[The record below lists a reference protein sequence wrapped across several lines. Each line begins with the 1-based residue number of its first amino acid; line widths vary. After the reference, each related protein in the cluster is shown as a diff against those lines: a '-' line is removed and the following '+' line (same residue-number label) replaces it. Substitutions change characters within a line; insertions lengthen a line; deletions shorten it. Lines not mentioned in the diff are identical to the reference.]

1 MRTWIKSWLV
11 VAGVSVAFAG
21 LARADEV
28 ADKQFKKYCQK
39 CHGAEGKGDGP
50 EGATLAEK
58 PKDFTDCAAMATES
72 DDKLFE
78 VVKTGG
84 KAIAGKKSEMPAMGK
99 SLSDDE
105 IKGLVAKVKSFCAA
119 GGKP

>member
-1 MRTWIKSWLV
+1 MKTWTKALV
-11 VAGVSVAFAG
+11 AAGALAIAASGV
-21 LARADEV
+21 ARADEV

-39 CHGAEGKGDGP
+39 CHGAEGKGDGA

-58 PKDFTDCAAMATES
+58 PRDFTDCAAMAKES

-78 VVKTGG
+78 VVKVGG

-105 IKGLVAKVKSFCAA
+105 IKNLVAKVRSFCATGA
-119 GGKP
+119 KP